1 MVDQRLQTLARV
13 LVHYS
18 LELKPGDR
26 LLIQAPAVAFPLIRE
41 VFGEAIRAGA
51 HVLAVE
57 TLQPELSEL
66 LLREGSDEQLT
77 FVSELE
83 RLRVEQYTAR
93 LYVWGEENTR
103 AFAAIDP
110 QRLALYQRARQE
122 LLSRKL
128 EREANG
134 EARWCGTLFP
144 THAYAQNAGMSLS
157 TYEEFVFAAGMLD
170 APDPIAAWRQVYEEQ
185 RRIAAFLEQHDELHI
200 VAPGTD
206 LRLRTGGRRWI
217 NCAGKENFPDGEVF
231 TGPLEDSLSGT
242 ICFSYPAFY
251 EGHVVEGIS
260 LTFEGGRV
268 VKATARS
275 DQAFLEAMLDV
286 DSGSRTAGEVAFG
299 LNYNIKRFTCNTLF
313 DEKIGGTMHLAL
325 GASLPESGGR
335 NKSTIHWDMVNDLRE
350 GRVYADGQLCYEN
363 GRFLI

>member
-1 MVDQRLQTLARV
+1 MADERHQKLAQV

-26 LLIQAPAVAFPLIRE
+26 LLIQAPIAAFPLTRE
-41 VFGEAIRAGA
+41 VFREAIRTGA
-51 HVLAVE
+51 YVVAVE
-57 TLQPELSEL
+57 TLQPELIEL

-77 FVSELE
+77 YVSELD

-103 AFAAIDP
+103 ALSSVDP
-110 QRLALYQRARQE
+110 KRLALYQRARQA
-122 LLSRKL
+122 LVSRRL

-144 THAYAQNAGMSLS
+144 THAYAQDAGMSLS
-157 TYEEFVFAAGMLD
+157 SYEEFVFTAGMLD
-170 APDPIAAWRQVYEEQ
+170 APDPIGAWRRVYEEQ
-185 RRIAAFLEQHDELHI
+185 QRIAAFLRQHDELHI

-206 LRLRTGGRRWI
+206 LRLRVGGRQWI
-217 NCAGKENFPDGEVF
+217 NCAGKVNFPDGEVF
-231 TGPLEDSLSGT
+231 TGPIEDSVSGT
-242 ICFSYPAFY
+242 IRFSYPAFY
-251 EGHVVEGIS
+251 QGHAVEGLS
-260 LTFEGGRV
+260 LTFEEGRV
-268 VKATARS
+268 VKATARTN
-275 DQAFLEAMLDV
+275 QAFLEAMLDV
-286 DSGSRTAGEVAFG
+286 DPGARTVGEVAFG
-299 LNYNIKRFTCNTLF
+299 LNYNIQRFTCNTLF

-335 NKSTIHWDMVNDLRE
+335 NQSTIHWDMVNDLRE